1 MHQLIQQHQA
11 EIADVCRRY
20 RVQQLDV
27 FGSAARGQDFD
38 PQRSDVDFLVE
49 FQPGPNTGY
58 ARTYFEFQEALEQ
71 LVGRWSWSPSRRSE
85 TRISGPPYRRV
96 ASGSMDRDPRELRRD
111 TRPLP

>member
-49 FQPGPNTGY
+49 FKPRPNTGY
-58 ARTYFEFQEALEQ
+58 ARMYFEFQEALEQ
-71 LVGRWSWSPSRRSE
+71 LVGRPVELVNVTAIRNPYFRAAVQKSRE
-85 TRISGPPYRRV
+85 RV
-96 ASGSMDRDPRELRRD
+96 YGS
-111 TRPLP
+111 

>member
-49 FQPGPNTGY
+49 FKPGPNTGY
-58 ARTYFEFQEALEQ
+58 ARIYFELQEALEQ
-71 LVGRWSWSPSRRSE
+71 LVGRPVELVNVTAIRNPYFRAAVQKSRE
-85 TRISGPPYRRV
+85 RV
-96 ASGSMDRDPRELRRD
+96 YGS
-111 TRPLP
+111 